1 MPETTIHEPERSNG
15 RATTPLVEYDHNGSC
30 VGCGTHRNAPCRPAC
45 PFQTGVFS
53 ESTILRATV
62 RRLPDHRVTDG
73 QARAHVLRE
82 LGCVEWTVRRGQ
94 RHGGYHLRSAM
105 LAAAVELVGET
116 HATPLAE
123 QAREF
128 LTDFL
133 VVEWGAAPQPM
144 RALVVYLHGMTT
156 NLQDIGLS
164 LYAAA
169 ARLDGDDFDAEDF
182 GEVDS

>member
-1 MPETTIHEPERSNG
+1 MPETTTHGPERSNG
-15 RATTPLVEYDHNGSC
+15 RAATPVTEYDHNGNC
-30 VGCGTHRNAPCRPAC
+30 VGCGTNRNAPCRLAC
-45 PFQTGVFS
+45 PFQTGVFG

-62 RRLPDHRVTDG
+62 RRLADHRVTDG
-73 QARAHVLRE
+73 QARRLVMRE
-82 LGCVEWTVRRGQ
+82 LGFVEWTVRRD
-94 RHGGYHLRSAM
+94 RRRSGYHLRSAM
-105 LAAAVELVGET
+105 VAAAVELVGET
-116 HATPLAE
+116 HATPLVE

-144 RALVVYLHGMTT
+144 RALVVYLHGMTAD
-156 NLQDIGLS
+156 LQDIGLS

-169 ARLDGDDFDAEDF
+169 ARLDGAHFNAKDF